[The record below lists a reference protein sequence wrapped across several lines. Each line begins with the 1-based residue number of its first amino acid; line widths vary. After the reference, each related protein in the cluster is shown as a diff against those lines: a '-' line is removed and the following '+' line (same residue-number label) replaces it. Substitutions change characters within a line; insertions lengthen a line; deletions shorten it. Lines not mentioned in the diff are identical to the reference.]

1 MNDKL
6 RPMLEATRLTRAGQ
20 LIEATEFLQRLLR
33 GEAPGAGASGI
44 IEVAPRTAEA
54 QGPQPSGRKTWTRR
68 WSTGWAEGAARPHM
82 PEVLRSFL
90 ERVKRIGPETA
101 IPGLPGRSP
110 AQAPDP
116 VPDGAHFVEKFY
128 SSQAGSRAYKLYIP
142 SGYRDQALPL
152 VVMLHGCTQTPDDF
166 AAGTRMNAL
175 AEERTCFVAY
185 PAQAASANPSKCWN
199 WFTPGNQQRGAG
211 EPSLIAGMTR
221 QIMRDYSVD
230 PQRVYVAGLSAG
242 GAAAAV
248 MGMTYPDLY
257 AAIGVHSGLACGAA
271 SDLPSAFA
279 AMRQGEP
286 AAAGVLSS
294 LALGADSDLLSM
306 LKAVLPGKPA
316 AFDAAS
322 SLALGADSDLLSM
335 FKAMRPGKPAAFD
348 APSSSAGD
356 AQRQRAVPTIVF
368 HGDQDTRVHARN
380 GDLVIEQSRTTAAMD
395 LHTRVEHGRAPGGHA
410 YSRTLHA
417 DASGQAILEQWVIH
431 GAGHAWSGGSPAG
444 SFTDPRGPDAAREM
458 LRFFLEHSH
467 PAPGTG
473 GDTTHDAP
481 AAPAPRADGD
491 ATHDAR
497 AASAPSAGGDATHD
511 APAAQP
517 GKPARKRR
525 NPKRS

>member
-6 RPMLEATRLTRAGQ
+6 HPMLEATRLTRAGQ

-33 GEAPGAGASGI
+33 GEAPGPTSGAFRDTVNAPGAGASRI
-44 IEVAPRTAEA
+44 VEVAPRTAEA
-54 QGPQPSGRKTWTRR
+54 PGPQPSGRKTWTRR
-68 WSTGWAEGAARPHM
+68 QSTGRAEGAAQPHM
-82 PEVLRSFL
+82 PQVLRSFL
-90 ERVKRIGPETA
+90 ERVNRIGPETA
-101 IPGLPGRSP
+101 IPGLPRRSP

-116 VPDGAHFVEKFY
+116 VPDGAHFVERFY
-128 SSQAGSRAYKLYIP
+128 SSQAGTRAYKLYIP

-166 AAGTRMNAL
+166 AAGTRMNVL

-211 EPSLIAGMTR
+211 EPSLIAGITR
-221 QIMRDYSVD
+221 QIMRDYPVD

-242 GAAAAV
+242 AAAAAV

-257 AAIGVHSGLACGAA
+257 AAIGVHSGLAFGAA

-286 AAAGVLSS
+286 VAAGVL
-294 LALGADSDLLSM
+294 
-306 LKAVLPGKPA
+306 
-316 AFDAAS
+316 S

-348 APSSSAGD
+348 AATSSAWG
-356 AQRQRAVPTIVF
+356 AEGRQVVPTIVF
-368 HGDQDTRVHARN
+368 HGDQDTTVHARN
-380 GDLVIEQSRTTAAMD
+380 GDLVVAQWRTATAMD

-431 GAGHAWSGGSPAG
+431 GAG
-444 SFTDPRGPDAAREM
+444 M
-458 LRFFLEHSH
+458 
-467 PAPGTG
+467 PGR
-473 GDTTHDAP
+473 A
-481 AAPAPRADGD
+481 AAPPVLHR
-491 ATHDAR
+491 
-497 AASAPSAGGDATHD
+497 SAGA
-511 APAAQP
+511 
-517 GKPARKRR
+517 
-525 NPKRS
+525 